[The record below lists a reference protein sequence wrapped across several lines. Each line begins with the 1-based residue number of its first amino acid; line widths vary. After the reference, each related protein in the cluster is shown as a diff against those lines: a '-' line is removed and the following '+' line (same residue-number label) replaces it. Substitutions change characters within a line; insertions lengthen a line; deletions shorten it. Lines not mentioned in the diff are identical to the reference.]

1 MTFSFPN
8 SSTTKYIVIA
18 LDIDAPFQSLPILG
32 PILHWIQ
39 PGFITSSAAEEDG
52 GNNSNN
58 NNNKLSTS
66 EPFVANYIGPAP
78 PPGSGPHRYCFFV
91 YEQPAGFDVAKH
103 APANGA
109 KVGNGA
115 RMWASLDDKVKE
127 FGLGELLAFNYFT
140 SN

>member
-1 MTFSFPN
+1 MTFTLPN
-8 SSTTKYIVIA
+8 PSTKHIVIA

-39 PGFITSSAAEEDG
+39 GGYTSSTGD
-52 GNNSNN
+52 
-58 NNNKLSTS
+58 NKLSTS
-66 EPFVANYIGPAP
+66 EAFVANYIGPAP

-91 YEQPAGFDVAKH
+91 YEQPAGFDAKKY

-109 KVGNGA
+109 KLGNGA

-127 FGLGELLAFNYFT
+127 FGLGELVAFNYFT